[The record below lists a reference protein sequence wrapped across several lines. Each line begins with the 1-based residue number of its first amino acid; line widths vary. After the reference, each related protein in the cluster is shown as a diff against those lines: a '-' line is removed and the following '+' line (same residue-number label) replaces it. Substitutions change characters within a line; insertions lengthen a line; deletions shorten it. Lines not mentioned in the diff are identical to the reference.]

1 MTRREEIEQAAMQIG
16 GVHPDWS
23 ALECF
28 QMGYKEGAKWADKT
42 MIEKA
47 CEWIIENMPHY
58 VSKDYT
64 YEVDMADDFRKAMEE

>member
-28 QMGYKEGAKWADKT
+28 QMGYKEGAKWADEHPYLSEEEQVGMGGLG
-42 MIEKA
+42 MIWQKQL
-47 CEWIIENMPHY
+47 MP
-58 VSKDYT
+58 
-64 YEVDMADDFRKAMEE
+64 